1 MKKGGLFLSF
11 QNITVIIPSLNPDE
25 KLMKTIIELEQSG
38 FKDIVVVDDG
48 SAIEYKSNFPNIDEH
63 QGCTLLVHEV
73 NKGKGAALKTA
84 FKYCLENRPIDN
96 GVVTI
101 DSDGQHLVKDII
113 ACVEEM
119 QKNDKVVLGCRDFSE
134 PQVPP
139 RSRFGNKTT
148 SLVFRLFCGLKISDT
163 QTGLRAIPG
172 RYLEGFIEIKGDR
185 YEYETNMLLEMQSNH
200 IEFSEVKIST
210 VYIND
215 NETSHF
221 RPIVDSFK
229 IYKLI
234 FAFAFSSVFC
244 MLVEVVIFYLAM
256 KFIFSGDNEIV
267 LSACFS
273 RVLSAIVNFSL
284 NRKQVFYGK
293 GNIWSSLLRYAI
305 LAIALML
312 CSGYLTT
319 FVTSILHIEMV
330 FLITIIK
337 VMVDTALFLISF
349 RVQRGWVFAN
359 TKGKE
364 KL

>member
-1 MKKGGLFLSF
+1 MKAE
-11 QNITVIIPSLNPDE
+11 NITVIIPSLNPDE
-25 KLMKTIIELEQSG
+25 KLLKTVLELEEKG
-38 FKDIVVVDDG
+38 FEDIIIVDDG
-48 SAIEYKSNFPNIDEH
+48 SAEEYKPNFPNITEH
-63 QGCTLLVHEV
+63 PACTILTHEV

-84 FKYCLENRPIDN
+84 FKYCLENRPRHK

-101 DSDGQHLVKDII
+101 DADGQHLTKDII
-113 ACVEEM
+113 ACVEKME
-119 QKNDKVVLGCRDFSE
+119 QTGNIVLGCRDFSE

-139 RSRFGNKTT
+139 RSRFGNRTT
-148 SLVFRLFCGLKISDT
+148 SLVFKLFCGLKISDT

-210 VYIND
+210 VYINE

-234 FAFAFSSVFC
+234 FAFAFSSLFS
-244 MLVEVVIFYLAM
+244 MAVEVVIFYLAM
-256 KFIFSGDNEIV
+256 KFIFSGKNDIIFATCV
-267 LSACFS
+267 S
-273 RVLSAIVNFSL
+273 RVLSSIVNFSL
-284 NRKQVFYGK
+284 NRRQVFHGK
-293 GNIWSSLLRYAI
+293 GSIWSSLIKYAV

-312 CSGYLTT
+312 SSAYLTKLIT
-319 FVTSILHIEMV
+319 FLLHIEIASLTTLIKMV
-330 FLITIIK
+330 
-337 VMVDTALFLISF
+337 VDTVLFLVSF
-349 RVQRGWVFAN
+349 RAQRSWVFA
-359 TKGKE
+359 KAKREE